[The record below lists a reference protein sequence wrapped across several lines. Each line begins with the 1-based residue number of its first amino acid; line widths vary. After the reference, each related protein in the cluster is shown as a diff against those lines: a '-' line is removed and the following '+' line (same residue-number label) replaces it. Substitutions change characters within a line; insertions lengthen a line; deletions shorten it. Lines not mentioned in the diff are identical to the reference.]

1 MFGVTLYELYSK
13 KLNVKDLITRF
24 IDLDEINN
32 LELILIYK
40 NILSDNQIFIMY
52 NAFKN
57 NCSYTSLIIIYSKLY
72 K

>member
-1 MFGVTLYELYSK
+1 MTLYELYSK
-13 KLNVKDLITRF
+13 KFNVNDLITRF

-57 NCSYTSLIIIYSKLY
+57 NIAPIQV
-72 K
+72 